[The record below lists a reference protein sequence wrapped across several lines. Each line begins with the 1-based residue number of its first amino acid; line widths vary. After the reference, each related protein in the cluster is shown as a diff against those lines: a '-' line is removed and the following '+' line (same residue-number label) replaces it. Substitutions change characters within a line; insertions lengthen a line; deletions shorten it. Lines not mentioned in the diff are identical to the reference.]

1 MLILRSILLQIILTL
16 NRLIYLLKNLRDSED
31 TLLLIIKEI
40 YGLKSDLNYEQ
51 DVNSET
57 SIWMKNY
64 LKKKIIIC
72 LILCTWHLNII
83 YKIYYRLKNNISVKL
98 YIKCKGLVI
107 NSKKKI

>member
-57 SIWMKNY
+57 SI
-64 LKKKIIIC
+64 
-72 LILCTWHLNII
+72 
-83 YKIYYRLKNNISVKL
+83 
-98 YIKCKGLVI
+98 
-107 NSKKKI
+107 